1 MAANTRNVKKSSNK
15 VVKKS
20 NKKSNTGY
28 IAFLLLAVIVFIII
42 LISTVFGDVV
52 QIYNNN
58 KEAKELEKRKTELL
72 EEEDSLNSE
81 VIKLQDPNYVARYA
95 REKYLYTK
103 DGEKILTIIDA
114 KDVNNKSDK
123 DTDKKDVSDD
133 KKEQE

>member
-42 LISTVFGDVV
+42 LISTIFGDVV

-58 KEAKELEKRKTELL
+58 REAKELEKRKTELL

-114 KDVNNKSDK
+114 KDINNKSDK
-123 DTDKKDVSDD
+123 STDKKDISDE
-133 KKEQE
+133 KKQQE